1 MVMQELVKI
10 FTGPPDDILRKEK
23 LVGSG
28 QLQNLTS
35 NWFTKTGIH
44 STPANPISTSLDI
57 AWTFPSLPLDI
68 GSTPFVPTTSSLYV
82 KRIDEFMKKNKTT
95 LKLLRNS

>member
-10 FTGPPDDILRKEK
+10 FTGPLDDILRKEK

-35 NWFTKTGIH
+35 NWLITKTGI
-44 STPANPISTSLDI
+44 
-57 AWTFPSLPLDI
+57 
-68 GSTPFVPTTSSLYV
+68 
-82 KRIDEFMKKNKTT
+82 K
-95 LKLLRNS
+95 

>member
-10 FTGPPDDILRKEK
+10 FTGPLDDILRKEK

-35 NWFTKTGIH
+35 NWFTKTGIQ
-44 STPANPISTSLDI
+44 STPSNPISTSLDI

-68 GSTPFVPTTSSLYV
+68 GSTPFVPITSSLYV